1 MNVTFCK
8 TKAGNGFKI
17 VVDNVWLYASKKT
30 LLGVIDDECTS
41 CQFSTMDDSSDED
54 DIECKFEDPFE
65 DSSKD
70 ES

>member
-17 VVDNVWLYASKKT
+17 VIDNKWLYASKKA
-30 LLGVIDDECTS
+30 LLGVIDDESTS
-41 CQFSTMDDSSDED
+41 CQFRTMDDSSVDG
-54 DIECKFEDPFE
+54 FEDPFE
-65 DSSKD
+65 DSSED